1 MTFQEMI
8 NTILFYRKAILSLT
22 LISTLI
28 VAFYLFFISPI
39 TYKAPVTILP
49 PAEQDQMGGLTSL
62 ISGGDFSSLLLG
74 GTAQGNSQL
83 YIEILNSRS
92 AAEFVVR
99 KHKLIDYL
107 DAKNVYDAC
116 GKLSKKLE
124 IELSKEG
131 IITLSVDVSTGFVPL
146 LFSDVDSTKK
156 FSAALSN
163 SYVEALDKINREKI
177 SHKAKRAREYIEEQ
191 LKLTRVSLDSAEM
204 DLMEFQKLNKT
215 ISLPEQLQA
224 SIESSAKLKSEIIK
238 TEIEIGLLKPNLRED
253 NPSLIALRKKLAEL
267 RSEYDKFNVG
277 TEDYL
282 VAFNDVPELGLELA
296 KLVREVKIQ
305 NEVYLLLQQQYY
317 KEKIQENRDLPTIEV
332 LDEAIPPLKA
342 SAPRTIVSTFL
353 SAIFIFLLLSLYF
366 ILKENKLILF
376 KREIKK

>member
-1 MTFQEMI
+1 
-8 NTILFYRKAILSLT
+8 
-22 LISTLI
+22 
-28 VAFYLFFISPI
+28 
-39 TYKAPVTILP
+39 
-49 PAEQDQMGGLTSL
+49 
-62 ISGGDFSSLLLG
+62 
-74 GTAQGNSQL
+74 
-83 YIEILNSRS
+83 
-92 AAEFVVR
+92 
-99 KHKLIDYL
+99 
-107 DAKNVYDAC
+107 
-116 GKLSKKLE
+116 
-124 IELSKEG
+124 
-131 IITLSVDVSTGFVPL
+131 
-146 LFSDVDSTKK
+146 
-156 FSAALSN
+156 
-163 SYVEALDKINREKI
+163 
-177 SHKAKRAREYIEEQ
+177 
-191 LKLTRVSLDSAEM
+191 M

-238 TEIEIGLLKPNLRED
+238 TEIEIGLLQPNLRED
-253 NPSLIALRKKLAEL
+253 NPSLLALRKKLSEL
-267 RSEYDKFNVG
+267 RSEYEKFNVG

-282 VAFNDVPELGLELA
+282 VAFNDVPELGLDLA